1 LSTFSIRVTSLLA
14 LLLLI
19 SVSSLRAQGF
29 SPYIGLGSLRDSA
42 GTTNNSTD
50 SCTSGF
56 LFDNLTSACEIAPT
70 MGGLFGVVGAD
81 FMFKRHLG
89 INGEYT
95 LHITPEPYLPSA
107 GLKMRPSFYDL
118 NAIWQVHSGKR
129 LVPFAEGGVGAARVA
144 LYFNP
149 ANAVTGIPI
158 PTTPFFSNADYFQ
171 FHFAAG
177 AKIYIKS
184 KFFVKPQFDLH
195 YAVHL
200 TDQFGRNAV
209 FGYTVS
215 AGYTFGRR

>member
-1 LSTFSIRVTSLLA
+1 
-14 LLLLI
+14 
-19 SVSSLRAQGF
+19 
-29 SPYIGLGSLRDSA
+29 
-42 GTTNNSTD
+42 
-50 SCTSGF
+50 
-56 LFDNLTSACEIAPT
+56 

-118 NAIWQVHSGKR
+118 NAIWQVRSGKR

-215 AGYTFGRR
+215 ARLALSVGAVNVRPILVQHSAAKAPSFTLRNSGNEWTFFAAVVFG